1 MAVLKSN
8 GMQVHCPRCGSRIHL
23 DDSPDAPRIVRCWM
37 CRSIIEHTPADPG
50 PPTVLVSSPVPRDRP
65 GPIGLSETS
74 FPEAANLN
82 LPAGTHVK
90 ISVVEG
96 PSQGREFEI
105 TRSITT
111 IGRIG
116 GGADIEIDDPGVS
129 RSHCAIEVRRD
140 QILLYDLRSTNGTFL
155 GNSNVSVAGLEPRA
169 IFRIGTSQLQLK
181 TT

>member
-1 MAVLKSN
+1 VVKST
-8 GMQVHCPRCGSRIHL
+8 GMQVHCPRCGSIIHL
-23 DDSPDAPRIVRCWM
+23 EEAPNAPRIVTCWM
-37 CRSIIEHTPADPG
+37 CRSIIEHIPSDPG
-50 PPTVLVSSPVPRDRP
+50 PPTVLVSSPLPRERA
-65 GPIGLSETS
+65 GPIGLSESS

-82 LPAGTHVK
+82 LPADTHIKLCV
-90 ISVVEG
+90 IEG

-111 IGRIG
+111 IGRMG

-140 QILLYDLRSTNGTFL
+140 QVLLYDLRSTNGTFL
-155 GNSNVSVAGLEPRA
+155 RNSHVSVVGLEPMA
-169 IFRIGTSQLQLK
+169 IFRIGASQLQLQ

>member
-1 MAVLKSN
+1 MRVLESN

-23 DDSPDAPRIVRCWM
+23 EESPDAPRIVRCWM
-37 CRSIIEHTPADPG
+37 CRSIIEHTPSDPG

-65 GPIGLSETS
+65 GPIGLSESS

-82 LPAGTHVK
+82 LPGDTHIKVRV
-90 ISVVEG
+90 IEG
-96 PSQGREFEI
+96 PSQGREFDI

-111 IGRIG
+111 IGRVG

-129 RSHCAIEVRRD
+129 RSHCAIEIRRD
-140 QILLYDLRSTNGTFL
+140 QFLLYDLRSTNGTFL
-155 GNSNVSVAGLEPRA
+155 RNTHVSVVGLEPMA
-169 IFRIGTSQLQLK
+169 IFQIGTSRLQLK